1 MMVGRERAYAGITFA
16 TLLVG
21 VSANY
26 VLIQQ
31 MGALGAALATAGVL
45 VFNNALYL
53 TVFLRATR
61 PQAATPAS

>member
-1 MMVGRERAYAGITFA
+1 
-16 TLLVG
+16 
-21 VSANY
+21 

-31 MGALGAALATAGVL
+31 MGAFGAALATAGVL

-53 TVFLRATR
+53 TAFLRATR